1 METKNRVGE
10 KEGVTMDAINEEQ
23 LEQKG
28 GGRRMASEPGRQFRL
43 VESHQIR
50 EMWRGLARR
59 PHHRHTVR
67 SRRKRAIEGIMYALA
82 KLQRVARMTHRTTAL
97 RGSLLES
104 DVRRTSS
111 GCRVARRRG
120 EAPQGSPYW
129 LGHASHRVQA

>member
-1 METKNRVGE
+1 METKDRVRE
-10 KEGVTMDAINEEQ
+10 KEGVTMDAINEQ

-43 VESHQIR
+43 VDSHQIR

-82 KLQRVARMTHRTTAL
+82 KLLHLHKLQRVARMTHRTTAL

-104 DVRRTSS
+104 DVR
-111 GCRVARRRG
+111 
-120 EAPQGSPYW
+120 
-129 LGHASHRVQA
+129 